1 LKCLSE
7 QKVLTSRETRLI
19 ENMGNYMS
27 TKLGDGMDQSIGH
40 ISNEASSSFHSA
52 AADRTPSR
60 RTFKVEDAQFLDP
73 RSPTV
78 DIERT
83 PIAVSITNI
92 LFILN

>member
-1 LKCLSE
+1 
-7 QKVLTSRETRLI
+7 
-19 ENMGNYMS
+19 MS
-27 TKLGDGMDQSIGH
+27 TKLGGMDESIGH

-60 RTFKVEDAQFLDP
+60 RGTFKVEDAQFLDP

-83 PIAVSITNI
+83 PIAVR
-92 LFILN
+92 

>member
-1 LKCLSE
+1 
-7 QKVLTSRETRLI
+7 
-19 ENMGNYMS
+19 MS
-27 TKLGDGMDQSIGH
+27 TKLGGMDESIGH

-60 RTFKVEDAQFLDP
+60 RTFKVEDAIQQFLDP

-83 PIAVSITNI
+83 PIAVRKTKI
-92 LFILN
+92 LFI